1 MHFFQG
7 LSSLDQSRCAW
18 SVKLLQLLVYKAAE
32 VGGQEF
38 IQMIFSTSAGKVV
51 FDSYRN
57 NATLP
62 EDVARVNGLSALAD
76 YLQDVNIG

>member
-1 MHFFQG
+1 
-7 LSSLDQSRCAW
+7 
-18 SVKLLQLLVYKAAE
+18 VYTAAE

-38 IQMIFSTSAGKVV
+38 IQMLFSTSAGKVV

-62 EDVARVNGLSALAD
+62 EVVARFNGHSALAD